1 MEVEESRVGSVLFL
15 HSGQSNV
22 IVRVL
27 PLLKMAVS
35 IKGLDRD
42 LTKLLS
48 EEIPNTTKLN
58 KNVSKANPKSLC
70 PFLSK
75 EEIDAGIFT
84 KKEGRTNN
92 NYNNKLSYTNV

>member
-75 EEIDAGIFT
+75 EEIDAGIST
-84 KKEGRTNN
+84 KNEGRTNN